1 MLFADQRDAPS
12 AQLNTSLPGYNYD
25 IDTEGTPILQL
36 SSRSHIKIVTWSRR
50 RHQPHGYREGQW
62 WAKPPKPAAEMSRR
76 TDGEPGT
83 TGRSARCSTSVKLQ
97 VDRVRSPAS

>member
-36 SSRSHIKIVTWSRR
+36 RIKGSY
-50 RHQPHGYREGQW
+50 Q
-62 WAKPPKPAAEMSRR
+62 
-76 TDGEPGT
+76 
-83 TGRSARCSTSVKLQ
+83 TGVAVSIWELGVHVLE
-97 VDRVRSPAS
+97 